1 MLSFIDSNCFIGR
14 QNSPNLDSF
23 YTLETMKKE
32 MKKINIRKSFVYN
45 NLSKECNPVNGNSQ
59 LSKIIAGDEEFMPV
73 WILLPHHT
81 NEFPKPNEVRNQL
94 FSNNVKMVRMFPKEH
109 NYVLE
114 DFVIKPLFNMLM
126 EEGIPLT
133 LNWDET
139 TPDEIYRICNEYKDL
154 KLIISNL
161 NYAVDRNLIPLLE
174 ATTSLYVETFA
185 YRVHRG
191 IENLCNK
198 FGAERLVFGSGLP
211 NYCGGASVALI
222 NYSAI
227 SNEEKE
233 LISSRNI
240 LRLIGEG

>member
-1 MLSFIDSNCFIGR
+1 MLDFIDSNCFIGR
-14 QNSPNLDSF
+14 QNSPNIDCF
-23 YTLETMKKE
+23 HTLESMKQE
-32 MKKINIRKSFVYN
+32 MKKYNIKKAFIYN
-45 NLSKECNPVNGNSQ
+45 NLSREGHPVNGNNE
-59 LSKIIAGDEEFMPV
+59 LCKIIDGDEKFMPV
-73 WILLPHHT
+73 WTLLPHHT
-81 NEFPKPNEVRNQL
+81 NEFPKPNELRNQL
-94 FSNNVKMVRMFPKEH
+94 VSNNVKMTRVFPREH

-126 EEGIPLT
+126 EEGIPLMI
-133 LNWDET
+133 NWDET
-139 TPDEIYRICNEYKDL
+139 TPGEVYRICDSYKNL

-161 NYAVDRNLIPLLE
+161 HFSIDRNLFPLLE

-198 FGAERLVFGSGLP
+198 FGAKRLVFGSGLP
-211 NYCGGASVALI
+211 NHCGGESVTLI

-233 LISSRNI
+233 MIANRNI
-240 LRLIGEG
+240 MRLVGEE